1 VIGLSAVGCRSTTA
15 AFFIL
20 YAAMYG
26 AFGVASPFWPRFFEL
41 RGLSS
46 QELAMVL
53 GLGTLM
59 RLISGPLIGRLAD
72 VSGELRIVLAICLV
86 LSAWSALSLLLADAF
101 WPLLMIHLAQAAAL
115 APVTTIADALAVSYA
130 KHQIAGRFEYG
141 RIRGTASAAFIAGTL
156 TAGLMLGGGS
166 AIVWMHAALLAA
178 AAGSCLLLARP
189 GITPPR
195 RSFSL
200 ASFAGG
206 VRKLRRIPV
215 FRRVIVVSALVFGSH
230 AVHDAFA
237 VIRWNEAGIGPVMIS
252 VLWSEAVAAEVLVFV
267 VIGPVLVNRLG
278 TNGAATLAA
287 AAGVLRWCVSA
298 STTSTVLLAMVQPLH
313 GLTFALLHLACM
325 RLIGFVVPTRLAAT
339 AQALYALGAG
349 LVTAVLTM
357 LAGQLYATWA
367 GAAFLPMALLCGLAL
382 PLARAGMR
390 QPASSQEQQR
400 GSVA

>member
-1 VIGLSAVGCRSTTA
+1 
-15 AFFIL
+15 
-20 YAAMYG
+20 
-26 AFGVASPFWPRFFEL
+26 
-41 RGLSS
+41 
-46 QELAMVL
+46 
-53 GLGTLM
+53 
-59 RLISGPLIGRLAD
+59 
-72 VSGELRIVLAICLV
+72 
-86 LSAWSALSLLLADAF
+86 
-101 WPLLMIHLAQAAAL
+101 
-115 APVTTIADALAVSYA
+115 
-130 KHQIAGRFEYG
+130 
-141 RIRGTASAAFIAGTL
+141 
-156 TAGLMLGGGS
+156 
-166 AIVWMHAALLAA
+166 
-178 AAGSCLLLARP
+178 
-189 GITPPR
+189 
-195 RSFSL
+195 
-200 ASFAGG
+200 
-206 VRKLRRIPV
+206 
-215 FRRVIVVSALVFGSH
+215 
-230 AVHDAFA
+230 
-237 VIRWNEAGIGPVMIS
+237 
-252 VLWSEAVAAEVLVFV
+252 LWSEAVAAEVLVFV

>member
-1 VIGLSAVGCRSTTA
+1 
-15 AFFIL
+15 
-20 YAAMYG
+20 MYG
-26 AFGVASPFWPRFFEL
+26 AFGVASPFWPQFFEL

-59 RLISGPLIGRLAD
+59 RLASGPLIGRLAD
-72 VSGELRIVLAICLV
+72 VSGELRIVLAVCLV
-86 LSAWSALSLLLADAF
+86 LSACFALSLLPADAF
-101 WPLLMIHLAQAAAL
+101 WPLLMIHLAQAAVL

-130 KHQIAGRFEYG
+130 KRQIAGRFEYG
-141 RIRGTASAAFIAGTL
+141 RIRGTASAAFVAGTL
-156 TAGLMLGGGS
+156 TAGLMLGGGT

-178 AAGSCLLLARP
+178 AAGSALLLSRP
-189 GITPPR
+189 AVLPPR
-195 RSFSL
+195 RSFSI
-200 ASFAGG
+200 ASFASG
-206 VRKLRRIPV
+206 VRKLWRIPV

-237 VIRWNEAGIGPVMIS
+237 VIRWNEAGIGPVTIS

-278 TNGAATLAA
+278 TNGAAALAA
-287 AAGVLRWCVSA
+287 VAGVLRWCVSA

-325 RLIGFVVPTRLAAT
+325 RLIGLAVPTRLAAT

-349 LVTAVLTM
+349 LVTALLTM

-382 PLARAGMR
+382 PLALTGLRQPATVAPAGMR
-390 QPASSQEQQR
+390 
-400 GSVA
+400 